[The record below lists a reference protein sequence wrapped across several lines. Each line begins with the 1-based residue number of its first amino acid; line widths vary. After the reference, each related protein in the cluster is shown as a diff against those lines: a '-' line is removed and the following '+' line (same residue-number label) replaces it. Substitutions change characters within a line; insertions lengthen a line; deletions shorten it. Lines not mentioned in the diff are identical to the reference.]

1 MAEGTPNQWE
11 AFLPEGLHR
20 PPVILVVDHEPNV
33 RRLLE
38 FHLKRSGCRV
48 ATAADGTEAV
58 ETLGRLGSADL
69 VLLDM
74 QLPGAGGVAALRRIQ
89 NTQKAACIVAMTAEE
104 GLEEGMLV
112 LKEGAYDYVD
122 KSRGFDDLRLS
133 IRNALHTIGLKET
146 VEQLRARLSEDR
158 PDFPDVIGR
167 GAAMT
172 QALKLVHKVMDRN
185 ITVLLEGESGTGKEL
200 FARAMHFQSSYR
212 HRPFVAI
219 NCAAIPEALLESELF
234 GHERGAF
241 TGASERRVG
250 KFAEAHEGT
259 LFLDEIGE
267 LSLALQ
273 AKLLRVLQTRE
284 VQPVGGKAFPVNV
297 RIISASNRDLAQA
310 VMRGTFR
317 QDLYYRLAV
326 FPIRLP
332 ALRER
337 REDIPELVERFLA
350 QFAAQERKSVLG
362 LAPGVL
368 ALLCDYDWPGNVREL
383 ENMIFRAVVLADAP
397 VLTLKDFPLLSLPVA
412 TAQTGPATD
421 AEERLP
427 RDVAQGHAVTSL
439 AETERRAIREALLA
453 TGGNMSRTAGLL
465 GIGRATLYRKAKKY
479 GIRTE

>member
-1 MAEGTPNQWE
+1 MPEGTPYPWE
-11 AFLPEGLHR
+11 TFLPEGLHR
-20 PPVILVVDHEPNV
+20 APVILVVDHEASA

-38 FHLKRSGCRV
+38 FHLRRSGCRV
-48 ATAADGTEAV
+48 TTAADGDEAL
-58 ETLGRLGSADL
+58 ETLERLGSADL

-74 QLPGAGGVAALRRIQ
+74 QLPGEGGIAALRRIQ
-89 NTQKAACIVAMTAEE
+89 RTHKAACIIAMTADER
-104 GLEEGMLV
+104 LEEGVLV
-112 LKEGAYDYVD
+112 LKDGAYDYVG
-122 KSRGFDDLRLS
+122 KARGFDDLRLS

-146 VEQLRARLSEDR
+146 VEQLRARLTEGR
-158 PDFPDVIGR
+158 PDFPEVIGR
-167 GAAMT
+167 GAAMA
-172 QALKLVHKVMDRN
+172 QVLKLVHKVMDRN
-185 ITVLLEGESGTGKEL
+185 ITILLEGESGTGKEL
-200 FARAMHFQSSYR
+200 FARAMHFQGSYR
-212 HRPFVAI
+212 DRPFVAI

-297 RIISASNRDLAQA
+297 RIISATNRDLAQA
-310 VMRGTFR
+310 VMRGGFR
-317 QDLYYRLAV
+317 QDLYYRIAV

-337 REDIPELVERFLA
+337 REDIPELVERFLG

-362 LAPGVL
+362 VAPGVL
-368 ALLCDYDWPGNVREL
+368 ALLRDYDWPGNVREL
-383 ENMIFRAVVLADAP
+383 ENMIFRAVVLADSP
-397 VLTLKDFPLLSLPVA
+397 VLTLKDFPLLSLPA
-412 TAQTGPATD
+412 AAAPIAPGA
-421 AEERLP
+421 AENLP
-427 RDVAQGHAVTSL
+427 RDAAQRFAVTSL

-453 TGGNMSRTAGLL
+453 TGGNMSRAAALL
-465 GIGRATLYRKAKKY
+465 RIGRATLYRKAKKY
-479 GIRTE
+479 GIRAP